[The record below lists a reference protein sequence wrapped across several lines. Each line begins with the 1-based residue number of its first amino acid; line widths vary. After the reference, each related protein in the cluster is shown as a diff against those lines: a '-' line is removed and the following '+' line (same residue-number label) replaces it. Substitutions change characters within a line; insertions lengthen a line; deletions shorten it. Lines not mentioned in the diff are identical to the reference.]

1 MNGPIDD
8 HQVSKDSHRR
18 SKASIIKTPL
28 GQPTP
33 STGMSKQHASLTCV
47 TVVSFDSARLVAS
60 GAHFCPQA
68 KKKRFQFGQN
78 KLTAVCFCW
87 PSEVVWADPKTETK
101 KNRSIPV
108 GTHSLRPHWL
118 RPFFK
123 KKKIQKWWKKT
134 KERGRSSA
142 SFSLCR
148 SLISVFSLLW
158 LTGLTTLKKM
168 AWLSQVR
175 HGDDA
180 DHEIS
185 DTDSF
190 GHLK

>member
-1 MNGPIDD
+1 MNDPIDG
-8 HQVSKDSHRR
+8 HQVSKGSHRR
-18 SKASIIKTPL
+18 SKDSIIKH
-28 GQPTP
+28 P
-33 STGMSKQHASLTCV
+33 SDNQRHLRTCLSNTLHWLV
-47 TVVSFDSARLVAS
+47 LQSFHSIRRGWSPRGPISAPR
-60 GAHFCPQA
+60 P
-68 KKKRFQFGQN
+68 KKNFQFGQN

-118 RPFFK
+118 RPLK
-123 KKKIQKWWKKT
+123 KNTKMMEKKN

-158 LTGLTTLKKM
+158 LTGLTTPKKM
-168 AWLSQVR
+168 ALLFQVR
-175 HGDDA
+175 QQMMRTTRFQTPTVT
-180 DHEIS
+180 
-185 DTDSF
+185 DT
-190 GHLK
+190 